1 MSEKLFPQSA
11 SPTLRKAFFRHALI
25 VVIVEKIVKNGK
37 VEHMEQ
43 KIHGTAE
50 HVEQENGGRRKI
62 SADSRKNRVHIAQKN
77 EKEIVKMLR
86 MTKKY
91 GKFVDIGR
99 TAYYDTDMEQ
109 VPQDKVPKR
118 KQCKCGTKSGW

>member
-1 MSEKLFPQSA
+1 MSEKSFPQSA

-62 SADSRKNRVHIAQKN
+62 SADSRKTGYILHK
-77 EKEIVKMLR
+77 K
-86 MTKKY
+86 TKK
-91 GKFVDIGR
+91 KL
-99 TAYYDTDMEQ
+99 
-109 VPQDKVPKR
+109 
-118 KQCKCGTKSGW
+118 